1 MKIEER
7 WLDGRKRQ
15 VMLLELVP
23 KKATGVHLLLLLLD
37 IAL

>member
-15 VMLLELVP
+15 VMLLKLVP
-23 KKATGVHLLLLLLD
+23 KKATGVHLLLLLFD